1 MRTYD
6 PAERIRYVHLGSSPA
21 APTAA
26 PPAPEDCHR
35 LPAGYANASVR
46 AWAAE
51 GRTAGTRTG
60 LVLRPGGAAASAPAP
75 AARARR
81 LAVR

>member
-6 PAERIRYVHLGSSPA
+6 PADRIRYVLLASSAVAPA
-21 APTAA
+21 AA
-26 PPAPEDCHR
+26 PPAPEDCHP
-35 LPAGYANASVR
+35 LPVGYANASVR

-51 GRTAGTRTG
+51 GRTAGPRAG
-60 LVLRPGGAAASAPAP
+60 LVLLPGGAAAGAPAP